1 MSVCHGVVT
10 SPVLQGKK
18 KKRKREKLQESASGR
33 PCPALSPR
41 VSCISE
47 TRAHAI

>member
-1 MSVCHGVVT
+1 MFVCDGVVT

-33 PCPALSPR
+33 QCPAL
-41 VSCISE
+41 
-47 TRAHAI
+47 T